1 MKTLL
6 LRTLLILTLAPA
18 VYGEGDDNYVPEI
31 RNTSE
36 TFTSKVLKVYAFQ
49 EAEIDYTAY
58 VVSWRGHEVVVTA
71 GPGDTSTKTHAVGD
85 SIRCRMHHLTRK
97 TDTGI
102 TAHTQFILAHGAE
115 NEQAR
120 LDAIEASVQSR
131 RALRESLRQAAP
143 PKTP

>member
-49 EAEIDYTAY
+49 EGDLHYAAY

-97 TDTGI
+97 TDTGT
-102 TAHTQFILAHGAE
+102 TAYTQFILARGAE
-115 NEQAR
+115 DEQAR
-120 LDAIEASVQSR
+120 LEAIEASVQSR
-131 RALRESLRQAAP
+131 RALRKSIHSTPAQ
-143 PKTP
+143 KTP